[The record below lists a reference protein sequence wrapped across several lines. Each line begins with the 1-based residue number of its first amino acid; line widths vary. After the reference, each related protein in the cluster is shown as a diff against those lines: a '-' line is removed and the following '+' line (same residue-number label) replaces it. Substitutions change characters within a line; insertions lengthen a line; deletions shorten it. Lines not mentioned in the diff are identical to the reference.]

1 MKKFISI
8 ILTIATLVMMFSV
21 VSVFA
26 EDAEADYEIAGNLF
40 TNGDFEDGYENW
52 SGLNGGWTIGG
63 AHSGQ
68 YSMTVS
74 WGSGQKCN
82 QNVTLEKNKVY
93 LMSAW
98 FKIHENSTLDGSG
111 ATVAFYATS
120 QGESSLQKWNSDL
133 KVPFSKDEWTQM
145 VWAVSTSGMTQ
156 NSAVFTVGFNGQ
168 SGAVVLV
175 DDFYIGE
182 PVISD
187 IVLSNVTCSISS
199 SQNTGF
205 IYEWDEDSVDMDF
218 SEIDNLGGYS
228 EPVCYPVFINQVGTT
243 NEMPAMANR
252 WKDVTVTL
260 NHTVQSTDG
269 LRGIS
274 KSDSNPRFTVTM
286 APNFTASDMR
296 PNVPNFTVTLTYG
309 DLSKD
314 IKFTSKYSSHK
325 VSLTEA
331 NGTVIDE
338 DDALTNGTWTP
349 TYKFYNKDMG
359 WVRYMAISVLYENG
373 VMKDFVVTKDII
385 KDASR
390 KSNALLTT
398 AAADSLTVTNAENS
412 CIKTFVWRQ
421 GNGTS
426 APVWQMEPLFEAN
439 VID

>member
-1 MKKFISI
+1 MKRFLSI
-8 ILTIATLVMMFSV
+8 ILTIAALVMTFST

-26 EDAEADYEIAGNLF
+26 ETAEEMVDYEIAGNLF
-40 TNGDFEDGYENW
+40 TNGDFEGGYEGW
-52 SGLNGGWTIGG
+52 SAHANGWCQE
-63 AHSGQ
+63 AHSGE
-68 YSMTVS
+68 YGMIAT
-74 WGSGQKCN
+74 WGSGQKLY

-120 QGESSLQKWNSDL
+120 SGESSLQKWNSDL
-133 KVPFSKDEWTQM
+133 KVSFSKDEWTQM
-145 VWAVSTSGMTQ
+145 VWAVSTSGMNQ
-156 NSAVFTVGFNGQ
+156 DSAVFAVGFNGQ
-168 SGAVVLV
+168 SGAVVYI

-182 PVISD
+182 PVLSD

-199 SQNTGF
+199 AQNTGF

-228 EPVCYPVFINQVGTT
+228 QVVCYPVFVNQVGTT
-243 NEMPAMANR
+243 NEMPSMSGK
-252 WKDVTVTL
+252 WSSVTVTQTPVTQDAL
-260 NHTVQSTDG
+260 ASID
-269 LRGIS
+269 
-274 KSDSNPRFTVTM
+274 KSSSNPRFTVTM
-286 APNFTASDMR
+286 APNFLADSMR
-296 PNVPNFTVTLTYG
+296 TNVPEFDVTLTYG
-309 DLSKD
+309 DLTKT
-314 IKFTSKYSSHK
+314 INFTSAYSSHK
-325 VSLTEA
+325 VLLTDT

-373 VMKDFVVTKDII
+373 VMKDLVVTKDII

-390 KSNALLTT
+390 RSNALLTT
-398 AAADSLTVTNAENS
+398 TATDSLTVTDAENS
-412 CIKTFVWRQ
+412 VIKTFAWRQ

-439 VID
+439 IID